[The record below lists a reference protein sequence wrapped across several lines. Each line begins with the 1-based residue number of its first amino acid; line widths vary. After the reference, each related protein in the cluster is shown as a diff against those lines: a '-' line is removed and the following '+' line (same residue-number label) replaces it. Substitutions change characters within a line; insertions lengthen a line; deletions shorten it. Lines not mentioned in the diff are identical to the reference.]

1 MFKCFIWYLDVI
13 GPAQGCCENWPLI
26 VQKFPLADSRCISI
40 MLRLLCTA
48 IYYNSI
54 WWRNSNSTFLHS
66 CVANPYC
73 DAEVLKAW
81 STNQILHL
89 TLQGVVDSQANRH
102 CASAIFPIN
111 VLTRVSGQGR
121 RFWFHKFL
129 RGVFCKRERDIKSFL
144 TLLTL
149 QGKGSWRSHW

>member
-1 MFKCFIWYLDVI
+1 MRPLVR
-13 GPAQGCCENWPLI
+13 PQGCCENWPLI

-40 MLRLLCTA
+40 VLRLLCTA
-48 IYYNSI
+48 IYYNNI

-89 TLQGVVDSQANRH
+89 TLQGVVDSLANRH

-121 RFWFHKFL
+121 RFWFHKLL
-129 RGVFCKRERDIKSFL
+129 RGVFCKGERNIKSFL

-149 QGKGSWRSHW
+149 HGKGSWRSHWSIAN